1 MKKFVLL
8 AFFILCGIFA
18 YSQIDFGFKLGYNSS
33 VGLNNLNSI
42 TKGEYTLDSAKIDA
56 KNNFMVG
63 AFSRINFGKIYLQP
77 ELLYVGGKKNYS
89 ETVVASEGNTATYDK
104 SVTMSVIDIPILVG
118 YKLLDLKLANVR
130 VFVGPKFRFD
140 IGSKFKVD
148 NFNSTGG
155 QISKEDIT
163 KEIKKSQVG
172 LESGLGVDIL
182 KLTIDA
188 RFNLIKDMYQTKLNE
203 VTIDDFQANTIQISI
218 GWKIF

>member
-1 MKKFVLL
+1 MKKFVYSAIFL
-8 AFFILCGIFA
+8 LCGIFA
-18 YSQIDFGFKLGYNSS
+18 YGQIDFGFKLGYNSS
-33 VGLNNLNSI
+33 VGLNDLNSI
-42 TKGEYTLDSAKIDA
+42 TKGKYTLDSAKIDA

-89 ETVVASEGNTATYDK
+89 ETVIVSEGNTASYDK
-104 SVTMSVIDIPILVG
+104 KVTMSMIDIPVLLG

-130 VFVGPKFRFD
+130 VFVGPKFRFNA
-140 IGSKFKVD
+140 GSKFKVE
-148 NFNSTGG
+148 NFNFTGEISTD
-155 QISKEDIT
+155 DIT

-188 RFNLIKDMYQTKLNE
+188 RFNLIKDMYQTKLKE
-203 VTIDDFQANTIQISI
+203 VTIDDFQANTIQISV

>member
-1 MKKFVLL
+1 MKKFVYSAIFL
-8 AFFILCGIFA
+8 LCGIFA
-18 YSQIDFGFKLGYNSS
+18 YGQIDFGFKLGYNSS
-33 VGLNNLNSI
+33 VGLNDLNSI
-42 TKGEYTLDSAKIDA
+42 TKGKYTLDSAKIDA

-89 ETVVASEGNTATYDK
+89 ETVIVSEGNTASYDK
-104 SVTMSVIDIPILVG
+104 KVTMSMIDIPVLLG

-130 VFVGPKFRFD
+130 VFIGPKFRFNA
-140 IGSKFKVD
+140 GSKFKVE
-148 NFNSTGG
+148 NFNSTGE
-155 QISKEDIT
+155 ISKDDIT

-188 RFNLIKDMYQTKLNE
+188 RFNLIKDMYQTKLKE
-203 VTIDDFQANTIQISI
+203 VTIDDFQANTIQISV

>member
-18 YSQIDFGFKLGYNSS
+18 YGQIDFGFKLGYNSS
-33 VGLNNLNSI
+33 VGLNDLNSI
-42 TKGEYTLDSAKIDA
+42 TKGKYTLDSAKIDA

-89 ETVVASEGNTATYDK
+89 ETVIVSEGNTASYDK
-104 SVTMSVIDIPILVG
+104 KVTMSMIDIPVLLG

-130 VFVGPKFRFD
+130 VFIGPKFRFNA
-140 IGSKFKVD
+140 GSKFKVE
-148 NFNSTGG
+148 NFNSTGE
-155 QISKEDIT
+155 ISKDDIT

-188 RFNLIKDMYQTKLNE
+188 RFNLIKDMYQTKLKE
-203 VTIDDFQANTIQISI
+203 VTIDDFQANTIQISV

>member
-1 MKKFVLL
+1 MKRFVYSAIFL
-8 AFFILCGIFA
+8 LCGIFA
-18 YSQIDFGFKLGYNSS
+18 YGQIDFGFKLGYNSS
-33 VGLNNLNSI
+33 VGLNDLNSI
-42 TKGEYTLDSAKIDA
+42 TKGKYTLDSAKIDA

-89 ETVVASEGNTATYDK
+89 ETVIVSEGNTASYDK
-104 SVTMSVIDIPILVG
+104 KVTMSMIDIPVFLG

-130 VFVGPKFRFD
+130 VFVGPKFRFNA
-140 IGSKFKVD
+140 GSKFKIE
-148 NFNSTGG
+148 NFNSTGE
-155 QISKEDIT
+155 ISEDDIT

-188 RFNLIKDMYQTKLNE
+188 RFNLIKDMYQTKLKE
-203 VTIDDFQANTIQISI
+203 VTIDDFQANTIQISV

>member
-1 MKKFVLL
+1 MKKFVYSAIFL
-8 AFFILCGIFA
+8 LCGIFA
-18 YSQIDFGFKLGYNSS
+18 YGQIDFGFKLGYNSS
-33 VGLNNLNSI
+33 VGLNDLNSI
-42 TKGEYTLDSAKIDA
+42 TKGKYTLDSAKIDA

-89 ETVVASEGNTATYDK
+89 ETVIVSEGNTASYDK
-104 SVTMSVIDIPILVG
+104 KVTMSMIDIPVLLG

-130 VFVGPKFRFD
+130 VFVGPKFRFNA
-140 IGSKFKVD
+140 GSKFKIE
-148 NFNSTGG
+148 NFNSTGE
-155 QISKEDIT
+155 ISKDDIT

-188 RFNLIKDMYQTKLNE
+188 RFNLIKDMYQTKLKE
-203 VTIDDFQANTIQISI
+203 VTIDDFQANTIQISV

>member
-1 MKKFVLL
+1 MKRFVYSAIFL
-8 AFFILCGIFA
+8 LCGIFA
-18 YSQIDFGFKLGYNSS
+18 YGQIDFGFKLGYNSS
-33 VGLNNLNSI
+33 VGLNDLNSI
-42 TKGEYTLDSAKIDA
+42 TKGKYTLDSAKIDA

-89 ETVVASEGNTATYDK
+89 EAVVVSEGNTATYDK
-104 SVTMSVIDIPILVG
+104 KVTMSMIDIPVLLG

-130 VFVGPKFRFD
+130 VFVGPKFRFNA
-140 IGSKFKVD
+140 GSKFKVE
-148 NFNSTGG
+148 NFNSTGE
-155 QISKEDIT
+155 ISEDDIT

-188 RFNLIKDMYQTKLNE
+188 RFNLIKDMYQTKLKE
-203 VTIDDFQANTIQISI
+203 VTIDDFQANTIQISV

>member
-42 TKGEYTLDSAKIDA
+42 PKGEYTLDSAKIDA
-56 KNNFMVG
+56 KNNFIVG

-89 ETVVASEGNTATYDK
+89 ETVGASEGNIATYDK
-104 SVTMSVIDIPILVG
+104 KVTMNVIDIPILVG
-118 YKLLDLKLANVR
+118 YELLDLKLANVR

-140 IGSKFKVD
+140 IGSKFKVE
-148 NFNSTGG
+148 NFKSTG
-155 QISKEDIT
+155 QISSDDIT